1 MVLNFKPTDA
11 TVQNQPL
18 VLSGKA
24 LHELSGLQDLSWG
37 DYSLRRELIAWM
49 AAEESE
55 AFDEGLGAYFWAG
68 IQPNGYPMGLKY
80 TNRVMQTDDVLVRSF
95 RVVGLTEEDG
105 QTVAAQYS
113 VWGEELT
120 RLADVEV
127 QLIER

>member
-1 MVLNFKPTDA
+1 MM
-11 TVQNQPL
+11 
-18 VLSGKA
+18 
-24 LHELSGLQDLSWG
+24 LQ
-37 DYSLRRELIAWM
+37 
-49 AAEESE
+49 
-55 AFDEGLGAYFWAG
+55 
-68 IQPNGYPMGLKY
+68 Y

-95 RVVGLTEEDG
+95 RVVGLTGDDG